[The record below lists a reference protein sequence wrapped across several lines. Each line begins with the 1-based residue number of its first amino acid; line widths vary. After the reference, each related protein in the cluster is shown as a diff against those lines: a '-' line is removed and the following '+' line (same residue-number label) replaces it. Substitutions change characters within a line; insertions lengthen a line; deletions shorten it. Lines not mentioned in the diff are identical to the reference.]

1 MNHSKV
7 IISILPC
14 NSHAVFSAQFLHCF
28 HYNQGETA
36 MQSRHPDR
44 VGQWQML
51 AAMVLSGTIGW
62 FVIQSNQPVFN
73 VVFFRCLIGTACLVF
88 YIAWHGLWRPWPFT
102 GRSLLLCLAGGV
114 ALVGN
119 WVLLFHAYR
128 YSSIGMATV
137 VYQAQ
142 PFLLYGMAILWL
154 GEAATRHKLAAL
166 ILAFAGLVLIV
177 TPTLAHDRVGSHWW
191 VGMVMALGAAALY
204 ALATLITKRLPAGI
218 PPHLIAC
225 LQVGVGIPVLWPLV
239 QSAALASATTAT
251 WGFLT
256 VLGAIHTSLMYI
268 LMYSAFRRLPSHLIG
283 TLGFIYPLVA
293 VLVDF
298 VAYGHALLPVQWLG
312 MALVLLA
319 NAWMNGWLGVWRQQ
333 ILTQAQ

>member
-1 MNHSKV
+1 MQLR
-7 IISILPC
+7 SI
-14 NSHAVFSAQFLHCF
+14 
-28 HYNQGETA
+28 
-36 MQSRHPDR
+36 DDIR

-62 FVIQSNQPVFN
+62 FVLQSNQPVFN
-73 VVFFRCLIGTACLVF
+73 IVFFRCLIGTVCLAL
-88 YIAWHGLWRPWPFT
+88 YIGWRGLWRPWPFT

-154 GEAATRHKLAAL
+154 GETASRNKLVAL
-166 ILAFAGLVLIV
+166 MLAFSGLVLIV
-177 TPTLAHDRVGSHWW
+177 APVLTLDRANWHWW
-191 VGMVMALGAAALY
+191 LGTALALGAAALY
-204 ALATLITKRLPAGI
+204 ALATFITKRLPAGI

-225 LQVGVGIPVLWPLV
+225 LQVGIGIPLLWPLV
-239 QSAALASATTAT
+239 QSVALARASTAT
-251 WGFLT
+251 WGFLF
-256 VLGAIHTSLMYI
+256 VLGGVHTCLMYI

-298 VAYGHALLPVQWLG
+298 VAYGHALLAMQWLG

-319 NAWMNGWLGVWRQQ
+319 NAWMNGWLGVWRKQR
-333 ILTQAQ
+333 LSVTRP